1 MFKKSIVALILFAV
15 MTTKVKASMEPIPS
29 IYVSC
34 EDTLQGHFDCG
45 KQIGETFSSRIAQS
59 IDKAVFAKAAYEKI
73 KSSKDSQLQQV
84 FNNLKSYAIKT
95 YPLYVEELKGTAVGS
110 NQPFDLVL
118 VMNFAQELAL
128 LTSEVIEPERCT
140 DVFLPGMIAHNE
152 DGMLEDLSTIYRV
165 HMRTFDP
172 KTGDS
177 VDDFNGITYPAR
189 LPGWGPGY
197 NAHICWTS
205 NMLYPSVPASA
216 DGNGATTI
224 FVSRDMARASSV
236 DDAIKRCTPETL
248 IAGQNQNFGDL
259 RTGYMVTVETAP
271 EGEYNVFNLTKSS
284 DAHAVF
290 HANEYL
296 RLKNISQ
303 IQKKIVSSQHRR
315 AVFQKKSNEIKD
327 ANTMLKFL
335 GDTSDEQYPVYRH
348 NDTTSEFTL
357 LTVFIDLS
365 KKQFSIYRGN
375 PGNGGKSLLSQEFML
390 G

>member
-1 MFKKSIVALILFAV
+1 M
-15 MTTKVKASMEPIPS
+15 
-29 IYVSC
+29 
-34 EDTLQGHFDCG
+34 
-45 KQIGETFSSRIAQS
+45 
-59 IDKAVFAKAAYEKI
+59 
-73 KSSKDSQLQQV
+73 
-84 FNNLKSYAIKT
+84 
-95 YPLYVEELKGTAVGS
+95 EELNGTAVGS

-118 VMNFAQELAL
+118 VLNFAQELSM
-128 LTSEVIEPERCT
+128 LTSQVIEPERCT

-172 KTGDS
+172 ETGDT

-236 DDAIKRCTPETL
+236 DDAIKRCTPDTL

-271 EGEYNVFNLTKSS
+271 EGEYNVFNLTKSEGR
-284 DAHAVF
+284 AEF

-315 AVFQKKSNEIKD
+315 AVFQKKSSEIKD
-327 ANTMLKFL
+327 ADTMLKFL
-335 GDTSDEQYPVYRH
+335 GDSSDAQYPVYRH

-357 LTVFIDLS
+357 LTVFIDMS
-365 KKQFSIYRGN
+365 KKQFSSIITSK
-375 PGNGGKSLLSQEFML
+375 KSAESTKVGQKIIINNHSQKSSLCMLILYNLNNNNNNNNNASCHERCVRHKSVLSHVRVFVFFGQKLRILHKGYFSPPNKFQL
-390 G
+390 KLT